1 MHITQLRDDK
11 WKTSQH
17 IRIGKCTEENKIEQF
32 FKKQRG
38 SQDSFGM
45 VSQIEQQRQAS
56 RVRLHKIYMSDKNCF
71 SIMEKKKKNTAGL
84 KQE

>member
-32 FKKQRG
+32 FKKQRKPRQLWHG
-38 SQDSFGM
+38 
-45 VSQIEQQRQAS
+45 EQGQ
-56 RVRLHKIYMSDKNCF
+56 
-71 SIMEKKKKNTAGL
+71 TT
-84 KQE
+84 

>member
-32 FKKQRG
+32 FKKQRKPRQLWHG
-38 SQDSFGM
+38 EPDRTAEAG
-45 VSQIEQQRQAS
+45 EQGQ
-56 RVRLHKIYMSDKNCF
+56 
-71 SIMEKKKKNTAGL
+71 TT
-84 KQE
+84 